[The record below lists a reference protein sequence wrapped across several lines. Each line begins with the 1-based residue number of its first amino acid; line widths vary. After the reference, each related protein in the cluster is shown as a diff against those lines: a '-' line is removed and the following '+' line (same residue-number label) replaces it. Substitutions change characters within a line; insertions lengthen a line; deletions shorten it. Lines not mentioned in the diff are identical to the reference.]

1 MAPAVRKAETQATL
15 KINVL
20 SMADIWDEIHAVTA
34 QQDEL
39 IKHRDW
45 LRDQLAQV
53 VEDLK
58 PVRSR
63 LRDLHR
69 EFKNRSAVEEPKVK
83 GTVKPEKIQTDIEVV
98 LLRNGHG
105 LTFKEIG
112 RRFVVTGSRAAQRFD
127 NGIRYLRYSADEY
140 ERDDV
145 IARIRQARIQSG
157 HRPMYD
163 DPLKGRH

>member
-1 MAPAVRKAETQATL
+1 
-15 KINVL
+15 
-20 SMADIWDEIHAVTA
+20 MADIWDEIHAVTA

-63 LRDLHR
+63 LRELHR
-69 EFKNRSAVEEPKVK
+69 EKKDNNDLRAELAKGIEKASHVSVVDKVDCAV
-83 GTVKPEKIQTDIEVV
+83 VV
-98 LLRNGHG
+98 LRNGYG

-112 RRFVVTGSRAAQRFD
+112 QRFD
-127 NGIRYLRYSADEY
+127 HTGSWASQRFDRGIRKLRHVAQDNARGE
-140 ERDDV
+140 V
-145 IARIRQARIQSG
+145 IARIEQARLQSG
-157 HRPMYD
+157 YTPMYD